1 MPDTNEQ
8 FLLPQAQPR
17 HETEQASQNRDMER
31 FIDRAKTEAR
41 RESSRRSAKN
51 NRLRQKNLIATLQAE
66 NQFLRTELTKA
77 LNRIDQL
84 KLTLHQETERALE
97 YNRCLQFML
106 ENNMMN
112 QQQSREDL
120 RRISCTNGTVSS
132 EPTLSRLLEMLHS
145 IDSQTFEPA
154 STSSMRSQQD
164 EQTGNGFAFRSSS
177 LRPATYSSRDAG
189 NYGHGAGSGSYMFSR
204 YSSIGRTS
212 NSDSMIVTDLE
223 QLDRLREE
231 LEILKGRVNR

>member
-1 MPDTNEQ
+1 
-8 FLLPQAQPR
+8 
-17 HETEQASQNRDMER
+17 
-31 FIDRAKTEAR
+31 
-41 RESSRRSAKN
+41 
-51 NRLRQKNLIATLQAE
+51 
-66 NQFLRTELTKA
+66 
-77 LNRIDQL
+77 
-84 KLTLHQETERALE
+84 
-97 YNRCLQFML
+97 
-106 ENNMMN
+106 
-112 QQQSREDL
+112 
-120 RRISCTNGTVSS
+120 
-132 EPTLSRLLEMLHS
+132 MLHS

-164 EQTGNGFAFRSSS
+164 EQTANGFAFRSSS

-189 NYGHGAGSGSYMFSR
+189 NYGHGAGSESYMSSR